1 MSWTILRADIIAAM
15 TARANEP
22 RLAFR
27 VAHQIQDDII
37 EAGWPLNHVLGSEAA
52 LAQRYHVGRDALRE
66 SIRILGLRDI
76 ARMRRGP
83 GGGLVV
89 TAPSQWLVVA
99 AFGDLCRRLGVTRSQ
114 IDSART
120 ILDFADRGIARVTPG
135 DDGVRELQ
143 QQLQQ
148 DGSLPPACSAAPLP
162 TTRHLVID
170 LFSACLDELLAPE
183 DQRAAIAHNLINLA
197 PNPRGVRLVQTILK
211 DVARAASADGLRF
224 GSEDDLCERYGA
236 SKPVLR
242 QALRILQARGLLQSQ
257 PGRGGG
263 IMLSTPSPDAVID
276 LAVTYLCSL
285 RFDRRDT
292 RVPLYLLGKAARQ
305 LAATRLMRE
314 REDQLQR
321 LQACISDLDEH
332 NFAQPLRW
340 EIDAI
345 GNPIIEIFI
354 RCMIVYNAMTMP
366 AVSLCPDAAV
376 QQFRNSLA
384 ERIDAIRRGDL
395 RTADAAGDILYSTSY
410 LIDARAAE
418 V

>member
-37 EAGWPLNHVLGSEAA
+37 EAGWPLHHVLGSEAA

-99 AFGDLCRRLGVTRSQ
+99 AFGDLCRRLGVTRPQ

-120 ILDFADRGIARVTPG
+120 ILDFADRGIACVTPG

-143 QQLQQ
+143 QRLQQ
-148 DGSLPPACSAAPLP
+148 DGSLPAAPHP
-162 TTRHLVID
+162 AARHLVID

-211 DVARAASADGLRF
+211 DVARAASAGGLRF

-263 IMLSTPSPDAVID
+263 IMLSTPAPDAVID

-285 RFDRRDT
+285 RFARRDT
-292 RVPLYLLGKAARQ
+292 RVPLYLLGKATRQ

-314 REDQLQR
+314 REDQLLR
-321 LQACISDLDEH
+321 LQACIGQLDEH

-354 RCMIVYNAMTMP
+354 RCMIAYNAMTMP
-366 AVSLCPDAAV
+366 AVSRCPDAAV
-376 QQFRNSLA
+376 QQFKNSLA

-395 RTADAAGDILYSTSY
+395 RTADAAGDSLYSTAH
-410 LIDARAAE
+410 LIDAGAAE
-418 V
+418 A